1 MTSVNSAN
9 VAVKLTETSP
19 TPKLTPKAA
28 RKLTQVKIARDC
40 NSGNTSPV
48 TPRTIDI
55 QKFPVAEHIKSNDR
69 SKFINPTQKIV
80 IIPAGKS
87 EGKNQVKVTVGGSS
101 SDSSDGKKTPPKKG
115 PPVKSPLKK
124 KRVARSCT
132 WKPPGSGGGSPSLR
146 SLKSGVI
153 TEGGT
158 IPANASWASFTFTQE
173 ASNYLRPLSDVVS
186 VRSLASIG
194 MGSTDG
200 RKLTIRRVPT
210 SPTELLN
217 LANPNT

>member
-9 VAVKLTETSP
+9 VAPKPP
-19 TPKLTPKAA
+19 TPKLTPKAI
-28 RKLTQVKIARDC
+28 RNLTQLKIARDC

-48 TPRTIDI
+48 TPRATD
-55 QKFPVAEHIKSNDR
+55 KHKLPAAEDIKSSER
-69 SKFINPTQKIV
+69 SKLINPPQKIV
-80 IIPAGKS
+80 ITPAGKS
-87 EGKNQVKVTVGGSS
+87 EGKGQVKVTVGGSS
-101 SDSSDGKKTPPKKG
+101 SDSSDGKRTPPKKA
-115 PPVKSPLKK
+115 PPVTSPLKK

-146 SLKSGVI
+146 SLKSGAV
-153 TEGGT
+153 TEGSN

-173 ASNYLRPLSDVVS
+173 TQNCLRPLSDVVS

>member
-9 VAVKLTETSP
+9 ATAKLP
-19 TPKLTPKAA
+19 TPKLTPKAT
-28 RKLTQVKIARDC
+28 KNLTQLKIARDC

-48 TPRTIDI
+48 TPRTIEI
-55 QKFPVAEHIKSNDR
+55 PKLPVAEDNKVNDR
-69 SKFINPTQKIV
+69 SKLINSPQKIV
-80 IIPAGKS
+80 IIPAGKG
-87 EGKNQVKVTVGGSS
+87 EGKSTVKVTVGGSS
-101 SDSSDGKKTPPKKG
+101 SDSSDGKRTPPKKR

-146 SLKSGVI
+146 SLKSGVS
-153 TEGGT
+153 TEGGH

-173 ASNYLRPLSDVVS
+173 TQNYLRPLSDVVS